1 MMSIDEVIR
10 TFSYAGLIAAIA
22 FIGVRVWNAAMMP
35 DLLRRPVALILW
47 LQASIYLLIMVGLL
61 LLRFHHVIPP
71 LVWVNTALIFAQA
84 VTAWYVVVKM
94 LGRRA
99 IHAVM
104 AVVFL
109 FVLFLL

>member
-1 MMSIDEVIR
+1 MAIDEILR
-10 TFSYAGLIAAIA
+10 SFSYAGLIAAIA

-35 DLLRRPVALILW
+35 DMLRRPVAVILW

-61 LLRFHHVIPP
+61 LLRFHHAIPP
-71 LVWVNTALIFAQA
+71 LVYLNTALIFGQA
-84 VTAWYVVVKM
+84 VTAWYVVLRL

-104 AVVFL
+104 VVIFL
-109 FVLFLL
+109 FALFLI

>member
-1 MMSIDEVIR
+1 MAIDEILR
-10 TFSYAGLIAAIA
+10 SFSYAGLIAAIA
-22 FIGVRVWNAAMMP
+22 FIGVRVWDAAMMP
-35 DLLRRPVALILW
+35 DMLRRPVAVILW

-61 LLRFHHVIPP
+61 LLRFHHAIPP
-71 LVWVNTALIFAQA
+71 LVYLNTALIFGQA

-109 FVLFLL
+109 FVLLLL